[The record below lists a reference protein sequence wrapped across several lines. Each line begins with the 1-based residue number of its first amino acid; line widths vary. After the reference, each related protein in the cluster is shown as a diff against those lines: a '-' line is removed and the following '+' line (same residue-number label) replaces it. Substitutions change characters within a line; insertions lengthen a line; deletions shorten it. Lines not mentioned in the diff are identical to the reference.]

1 MLAFI
6 LLVTDPSGRWHPG
19 IGDPTVMGWLTVL
32 AYALAAFFCQ
42 RAFVASRYGA
52 EKLRSISADE
62 AHNQKQLSWFWLV
75 ACVAMALLGL
85 NKQLDLQTLFTEIGR
100 DLAQSQGWYQERRKY
115 QALFIVTIGLLGGA
129 FAVGAAFL
137 LRRVARRI
145 RLALGGLSA
154 LVVFVVVRAASF
166 HHVDILLRS
175 GPIRLNWVL
184 ELGGIALVALA
195 AHRAAI
201 PVRSAT
207 A

>member
-1 MLAFI
+1 MLSFI
-6 LLVTDPSGRWHPG
+6 LLVVDDAGRWHPG
-19 IGDPTVMGWLTVL
+19 IGDPTVMGWVTVL
-32 AYALAAFFCQ
+32 AYALAALFCQ

-62 AHNQKQLSWFWLV
+62 SRNQRQLAWFWLA
-75 ACVAMALLGL
+75 ACLLMVLLGV

-100 DLAQSQGWYQERRKY
+100 DLSQAQGWYEQRRKY
-115 QALFIVTIGLLGGA
+115 QALFIVTIGLIGA
-129 FAVGAAFL
+129 GAACGAAFV

-145 RLALGGLSA
+145 VLALSGLSA
-154 LVVFVVVRAASF
+154 LVVFIVVRAASF

-184 ELGGIALVALA
+184 ELGGIGLVALA
-195 AHRAAI
+195 ARRAAV
-201 PVRSAT
+201 PVGSAT